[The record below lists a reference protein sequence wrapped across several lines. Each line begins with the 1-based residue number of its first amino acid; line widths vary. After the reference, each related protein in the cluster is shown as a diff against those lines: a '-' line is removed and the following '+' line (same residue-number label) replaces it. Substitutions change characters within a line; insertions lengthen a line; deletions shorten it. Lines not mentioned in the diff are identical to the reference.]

1 MTKKYALVL
10 VLAGLGLLSTFSS
23 CYYDNAEDLLGSTV
37 CDTTAVSYANDIVPI
52 ISGSCFVCHGTG
64 SFTSAG
70 AGILLEG
77 YDAMSANALSGALS
91 GVIDHAPGYSAMP
104 KSSPQ
109 LPACDRALV
118 RNWAA
123 QGALNN

>member
-1 MTKKYALVL
+1 MTKKYLLVL
-10 VLAGLGLLSTFSS
+10 MMSSMALLTTFSS

-37 CDTTAVSYANDIVPI
+37 CDTTSVSYANDIVPI
-52 ISGSCFVCHGTG
+52 ISGSCFVCHGSG
-64 SFTSAG
+64 SYTSAG

-77 YDAMSANALSGALS
+77 YDAMSASALSGALA

-123 QGALNN
+123 QDALNN